1 MAAINELIFPQQAT
15 DFVRELFTS
24 AHTGLPL
31 EQFFPAK
38 TNPSIK
44 LRFRVSTRTVVPAV
58 YRVYDAETPVGLRPA
73 NIAVT
78 DVTLPPLGQKLRL
91 SEEDQHFLLYAAAQ
105 ETGNPQSDRIVDQ
118 LYDDLETATRAV
130 IARLELARADLF
142 IDGAMSLPLASGQTM
157 DIDFQPPGGHTPTA
171 GTLWSDTTNSTPLSD
186 EKAWIYTLKTDQL
199 GFGQPEAAV
208 TSTRILN
215 YLAANAE
222 YRAAFYGASIN
233 QPRVLSQTDLNSV
246 RGAYGLPPIQVNDEI
261 IAGARVLPD
270 TKFWLIPSGG
280 LGNTQLGP
288 TMEGLKLAGGNN
300 PRLVGIDVPGLVGVI
315 EDTSDPVATW
325 TKVSAV
331 GMPALDDK
339 NRFFAATVAS

>member
-1 MAAINELIFPQQAT
+1 MASINDLIFPQVAT

-31 EQFFPAK
+31 EQFFPVQL
-38 TNPSIK
+38 NNNIK
-44 LRFRVSTRTVVPAV
+44 VRTRISTRTVVPV
-58 YRVYDAETPVGLRPA
+58 SYRVYDAETPVGVRPA
-73 NIAVT
+73 QIDVT
-78 DVTLPPLGQKLRL
+78 DLTLPPLGQKLRL
-91 SEEDQHFLLYAAAQ
+91 SEEDQHFLLYAQAQ
-105 ETGNPQSDRIVDQ
+105 EAGNPQSDQAVDV
-118 LYDDLETATRAV
+118 LFDDLETITRGIV
-130 IARLELARADLF
+130 ARLELSRGDLF
-142 IDGAMSLPLASGQTM
+142 NDGAMNLPLPNGQTM

-199 GFGQPEAAV
+199 GFGVPEAAV

-246 RGAYGLPPIQVNDEI
+246 RGAYGLPPIEVNDEI

-270 TKFWLIPSGG
+270 NKFWLIPAGG
-280 LGNTQLGP
+280 LGDTQMGP
-288 TMEGLKLAGGNN
+288 TLEARNLSVGAN

-315 EDTSDPVATW
+315 ENDGDPAAIW
-325 TKVSAV
+325 TKVAAI
-331 GMPALDDK
+331 GMPTLNDK
-339 NRFFAATVAS
+339 NKFFAATVAS

>member
-1 MAAINELIFPQQAT
+1 MANINELIFPQQAT
-15 DFVRELFTS
+15 DFVRELFY
-24 AHTGLPL
+24 AEHTGLPM
-31 EQFFPAK
+31 EKFFP
-38 TNPSIK
+38 TQINNNIK
-44 LRFRVSTRTVVPAV
+44 LRFRISTRQVVPAV

-73 NIAVT
+73 NIAVV
-78 DVTLPPLGQKLRL
+78 DITLPPLGQKIRL
-91 SEEDQHFLLYAAAQ
+91 SEEDLHFLLYAAAQ
-105 ETGNPQSDRIVDQ
+105 ETGNPQSDQIVDK
-118 LYDDLETATRAV
+118 LFDDLETATRAV
-130 IARLELARADLF
+130 IARLELARYDLF
-142 IDGAMSLPLASGQTM
+142 IDGAMNLPLANGQTM

-261 IAGARVLPD
+261 IAGARGLPD

-280 LGNTQLGP
+280 LGNTQIGP
-288 TMEGLKLAGGNN
+288 TAEALQLAGGGN

-315 EDTSDPVATW
+315 EDTADPVATW

-339 NRFFAATVAS
+339 NRFFAAIVAS